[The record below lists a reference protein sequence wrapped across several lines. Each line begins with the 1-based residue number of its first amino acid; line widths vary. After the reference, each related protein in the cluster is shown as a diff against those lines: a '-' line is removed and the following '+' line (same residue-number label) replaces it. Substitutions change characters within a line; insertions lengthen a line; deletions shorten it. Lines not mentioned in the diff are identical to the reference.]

1 MRGIAIKLQNYE
13 QQSAVD
19 VLNIHL
25 RTARENGGRVYFSTN
40 LRISSRQGNITQLL
54 ICFPKPSG
62 SLGYLQADIVKIL
75 QGDRQSFIPPEDAAT
90 YSPEEYADTP
100 CATWLLI
107 QNLRRADPQFLSQ
120 IMVTTSNGENVHL
133 TEIFTRSPRLNRV
146 YWWTE
151 TSDDGLIF

>member
-1 MRGIAIKLQNYE
+1 MRGIAIKLQNYAN
-13 QQSAVD
+13 QNAVE
-19 VLNIHL
+19 VLNLHL
-25 RTARENGGRVYFSTN
+25 RAARANGGLVYFSTN
-40 LRISSRQGNITQLL
+40 LRISSRQGGISSLL

-62 SLGYLQADIVKIL
+62 GLGYLQADIAKIL
-75 QGDRQSFIPPEDAAT
+75 QGDRQSYIPSNSAK
-90 YSPEEYADTP
+90 YSPKEFSDTP

-120 IMVTTSNGENVHL
+120 VMVASNGENVHL

-146 YWWTE
+146 YWWLE

>member
-13 QQSAVD
+13 HQSAVD
-19 VLNIHL
+19 VLNAHL
-25 RTARENGGRVYFSTN
+25 RTARENGGLVFFSTN
-40 LRISSRQGNITQLL
+40 LRVSSRQGNISALL
-54 ICFPKPSG
+54 LCFPTPSG
-62 SLGYLQADIVKIL
+62 SLGYLQADIVKIV
-75 QGDRQSFIPPEDAAT
+75 QGDRQKFIPSDAGT
-90 YSPEEYADTP
+90 YSPPEYSDTP

-120 IMVTTSNGENVHL
+120 IMVTASNGENVHL

-146 YWWTE
+146 YWWLN